1 MRALVVYESMF
12 GNTRA
17 IAESICL
24 TFERSAIDVTIT
36 TVSAA
41 PRSTVGFDLLVVGAP
56 THAHSLPRPTSR
68 LEAAAWAADPARTLT
83 LEHAEV
89 DHGVREWLDELVV
102 SDRTRLLAAF
112 STRADIMRALAGD
125 AAVAIKRRLKGPAHK
140 QVEMECFIVNSE
152 NQLVDGQRERAEAWG
167 LSLARTAAVAA

>member
-24 TFERSAIDVTIT
+24 TLERSAVDATLT
-36 TVSAA
+36 TAAAA
-41 PRSTVGFDLLVVGAP
+41 PQTTAGFDLLVVGAP
-56 THAHSLPRPTSR
+56 THAHSLPRASSR
-68 LEAAAWAADPARTLT
+68 LEAAKWAADPARTLT

-89 DHGVREWLDELVV
+89 DHGVREWLDELAF
-102 SDRTRLLAAF
+102 SDRTHLLAAF

-125 AAVAIKRRLKGPAHK
+125 AAVAIKRRLKGHSDNP
-140 QVEMECFIVNSE
+140 VEMECFIVDSK
-152 NQLVDGQRERAEAWG
+152 NQLVEGGRDRAEAWG
-167 LSLARTAAVAA
+167 LSLAGMVAVAA